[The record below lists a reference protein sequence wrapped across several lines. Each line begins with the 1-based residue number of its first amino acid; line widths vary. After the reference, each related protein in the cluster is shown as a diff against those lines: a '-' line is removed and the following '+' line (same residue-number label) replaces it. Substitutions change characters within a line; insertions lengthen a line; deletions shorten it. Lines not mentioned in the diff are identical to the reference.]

1 MATFQNYVTGDGRRK
16 VTAVVAVKGFARLSK
31 SFESKAQAK
40 AWATEREAELRA
52 LRERGGAVQDLTR
65 VTIRDLVAAYRSD
78 PAVIAK
84 KRSLGHNAHQYA
96 VWVDEYG
103 SMRAREFGYLQII
116 GMRDKLLVGSRQP
129 GTVNRYL
136 STMRRVWNWAKQNY
150 SLHPWPDA
158 GIMLEEPTPESLNEK
173 YGTTQATIGDID
185 AILAECEKVS
195 PHLRDLTGFL
205 IGTGARLGDALA
217 VQWRDVDLETGT
229 VRLAGE
235 KTRRPLN
242 VAMLKF
248 ATDAIKRAAKMK
260 NVNQRVFWQWQH
272 KGSTGAGTGRQR
284 AWDGPRSPQSSWV
297 RARANFPAHLRLMRL
312 HDCRHLCASYLARS
326 GASVVELANQL
337 GHKTLTMV
345 QRYASLAAGHRSIAH
360 DRVDALVLKN
370 RER

>member
-1 MATFQNYVTGDGRRK
+1 MANFQNYVTTDGRRK
-16 VTAVVAVKGFARLSK
+16 VTAIVAVKGFERFSK
-31 SFESKAQAK
+31 SFESKSAAK

-52 LRERGGAVQDLTR
+52 LRERGGAAQDLTR
-65 VTIRDLVAAYRSD
+65 VTIRSLIEAYRSD

-84 KRSLGHNAHQYA
+84 KRSHAHNAHQYA
-96 VWVDEYG
+96 TWLDEYG

-158 GIMLEEPTPESLNEK
+158 GIMLEEPSPEALNEK

-185 AILAECEKVS
+185 AILMECEKVS
-195 PHLRDLTGFL
+195 PHLRNLAGFL
-205 IGTGARLGDALA
+205 IGSGARLGDALA
-217 VQWRDVDLETGT
+217 VHWRDIDLEAGT
-229 VRLAGE
+229 VRLANK
-235 KTRRPLN
+235 KTGRPLN
-242 VAMLKF
+242 VAMLTF
-248 ATDAIKRAAKMK
+248 AIDAVKRAAKMK
-260 NVNQRVFWQWQH
+260 NVNQRVFWQWQAT
-272 KGSTGAGTGRQR
+272 GATGAGSGRRR
-284 AWDGPRSPQSSWV
+284 AWTGPRSPRASWV
-297 RARANFPAHLRLMRL
+297 RARANFPTHLRLMRL

-326 GASVVELANQL
+326 GASVVELAGQL

-345 QRYASLAAGHRSIAH
+345 QRYASLAAGHRSVAH